1 MYTLG
6 VRLPLAAGL
15 GCVLLFAGTEPKA
28 KPEEYPVHGRA
39 GEIAIGA
46 EYMVQ
51 SIATPRATF
60 IAKDYLVVEVAAF
73 PPRTGAMIRASDFTL
88 RVNGAKQELL
98 TQTPGMV
105 AASLKYEDW
114 GRQRG
119 ITAQAGPVIIG
130 PRASSRFP
138 GDARQPL
145 PRPAPAPESAAPEV
159 EQEAV
164 DPSDAIDAAALN
176 EGPARQP
183 RSGYLF
189 FPYTGKLTKI
199 KTVELVYRPESG
211 QPLALRL
218 R

>member
-1 MYTLG
+1 M
-6 VRLPLAAGL
+6 
-15 GCVLLFAGTEPKA
+15 LLFAGTEPKA
-28 KPEEYPVHGRA
+28 KPEAYPVHGRA
-39 GEIAIGA
+39 GDIAIGA

-60 IAKDYLVVEVAAF
+60 IAKDYLVVEIAVF
-73 PPRTGAMIRASDFTL
+73 PPRTGAMVKASDFTL
-88 RVNGAKQELL
+88 RLNGAKRELL
-98 TQTPGMV
+98 AQTPGMV

-119 ITAQAGPVIIG
+119 LTAQAGPVIIG
-130 PRASSRFP
+130 PRASGRFP

-159 EQEAV
+159 ERETV
-164 DPSDAIDAAALN
+164 DPSDAVDAAALN